1 MSRYDLDP
9 FFTLREGKITID
21 FVADHEDV
29 IRVYANDILV
39 FRGRYR
45 ELIYR
50 IYITGANTCEFN
62 FKRTLKLHQ
71 DGNALNE
78 RIHKAYNERKKQN
91 EKAF

>member
-1 MSRYDLDP
+1 MKYLEVDP
-9 FFTLREGKITID
+9 FLTITEGKITLD
-21 FVADHEDV
+21 FVFDHEDA

-50 IYITGANTCEFN
+50 IYITGANTCELN

-78 RIHKAYNERKKQN
+78 RIHKALLKMKGI
-91 EKAF
+91 EK

>member
-9 FFTLREGKITID
+9 FLIIHEGKITLD
-21 FVADHEDV
+21 FVIDHEDV

-39 FRGRYR
+39 FIGRLR
-45 ELIYR
+45 ELVYR
-50 IYITGANTCEFN
+50 IYLTGENRCELN
-62 FKRTLKLHQ
+62 FKKVLKLQQ

-78 RIHKAYNERKKQN
+78 CIHKAYNERKKQN